1 MLARKL
7 QELRKERGLS
17 QLRLAHLAG
26 VSQSNISEIEAG
38 KIIPR
43 VPTLRRLA
51 AALGVQL
58 SVLIDSIDFSDETT
72 TGAPPEAGRKIG

>member
-1 MLARKL
+1 MLPQKL
-7 QELRKERGLS
+7 QELRRQKGFS
-17 QLRLAHLAG
+17 QKKFARLAG

-38 KIIPR
+38 KKIPR

-58 SVLIDSIDFSDETT
+58 SVLIDSIDFSDGNT
-72 TGAPPEAGRKIG
+72 TGAPPEAGRKTG